1 MSVTGGERCAGQ
13 KARPQMISI
22 SNIIRSLTPIEVA
35 LSNLDKAIR
44 AVGDR
49 VNRRAR
55 NERWMNG

>member
-1 MSVTGGERCAGQ
+1 MSVTGGERGAGQ
-13 KARPQMISI
+13 KARLQMISI
-22 SNIIRSLTPIEVA
+22 STIIRSLTRIEVA

-55 NERWMNG
+55 TERWMNG